1 MLKTV
6 AASSLRPGMF
16 LHSLDRRW
24 IDHPFWKNS
33 FLLTAA
39 DIEKIVSSGITSIV
53 IDTDR
58 GLECAGDSLDP
69 VESGGEAEDGVVV
82 FAPDGKMIGRIMLP
96 ERCANLCFGGV
107 KRNRLFM
114 AASQSI
120 YSLYVEA
127 QGAVGG

>member
-58 GLECAGDSLDP
+58 GLECAEDPPGSGRVRRGD
-69 VESGGEAEDGVVV
+69 
-82 FAPDGKMIGRIMLP
+82 R
-96 ERCANLCFGGV
+96 ERSTT
-107 KRNRLFM
+107 R
-114 AASQSI
+114 
-120 YSLYVEA
+120 
-127 QGAVGG
+127 